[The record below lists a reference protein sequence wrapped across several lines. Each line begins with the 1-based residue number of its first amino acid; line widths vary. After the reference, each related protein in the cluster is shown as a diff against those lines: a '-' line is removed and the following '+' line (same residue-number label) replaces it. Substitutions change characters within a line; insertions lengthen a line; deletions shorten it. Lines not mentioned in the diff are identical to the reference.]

1 MEIDLSIVIVTWN
14 ARKVLIPAIESIY
27 REVRGISCEVI
38 VSDNDSNDGSADAVE
53 KAFPEARVLRN
64 ARNLGFAGGNNVG
77 LKEVRGRYAVLLNSD
92 TITHAGAFESMVAYM
107 DAHPEVGACGPQL
120 LNPDGSKQN
129 CIHNF
134 PSLVTEL
141 LNISLLRILFPE
153 KYPSK
158 RQNYAAP
165 VEVDAVLGACLL
177 LRREVLE
184 KVGPM
189 DAGYFFF
196 LEETDWCAR
205 IKEAGWK
212 VMHFPDAKITHLF
225 GESTKKKLPAETRIE
240 YLRSLYRFFRK
251 NRGRAQEAVV
261 IAIRLVK
268 LAINTLLFAALT
280 VVTLGLSHRPRRKAA
295 ESARMLLWHVRGCP
309 ADWGL
314 SGIRR

>member
-1 MEIDLSIVIVTWN
+1 MGTDLSIVIVTWN
-14 ARKVLIPAIESIY
+14 AREVLMPAIESIY

-53 KAFPEARVLRN
+53 KAFPDARVLRN

-77 LKEVRGRYAVLLNSD
+77 LKEVRGRYTVLLNSD
-92 TITHAGAFESMVAYM
+92 TITHGGAFERMVAYM

-129 CIHNF
+129 CVHNF

-141 LNISLLRILFPE
+141 LNVSLLRILFPE

-158 RQNYAAP
+158 RQDYAAP

-184 KVGPM
+184 KVGLM
-189 DAGYFFF
+189 DADYFFF

-212 VMHFPDAKITHLF
+212 VMHIPDAKITHLF
-225 GESTKKKLPAETRIE
+225 GESTKKKVPAETRIE

-251 NRGRAQEAVV
+251 NRGRAQEAAV

-268 LAINTLLFAALT
+268 LAINTLLYSVLT
-280 VVTLGLSHRPRRKAA
+280 VVTLGLSPRPRRKAA
-295 ESARMLLWHVRGCP
+295 QSARMLLWHLRGCP

>member
-1 MEIDLSIVIVTWN
+1 MEVDLSIVIVTWN
-14 ARKVLIPAIESIY
+14 AREVLIPAIESIY
-27 REVRGISCEVI
+27 REVTGISFEVI
-38 VSDNDSNDGSADAVE
+38 VSENDSKDGSADAVE
-53 KAFPEARVLRN
+53 KAFPDARVLRN

-129 CIHNF
+129 CVHNF
-134 PSLVTEL
+134 PSLVTEV
-141 LNISLLRILFPE
+141 LNVSLLRILFPE

-158 RQNYAAP
+158 RRNYTAP

-184 KVGPM
+184 KVGYM

-196 LEETDWCAR
+196 LEETDWCSR

-212 VMHFPDAKITHLF
+212 VMHFPGAKITHLF
-225 GESTKKKLPAETRIE
+225 GESTKKKVPAETRIE

-251 NRGRAQEAVV
+251 NRGRTQEAAV

-268 LAINTLLFAALT
+268 LAINAFLFAALT
-280 VVTLGLSHRPRRKAA
+280 VLSLGLSHRPRRKAA